1 MNTDQ
6 NSQHITPYSLYG
18 KVLVGLLVLTF
29 ITISSVHL
37 SLGAL
42 AVAVVLVIA
51 CTKGSLV
58 LTYFMHLKFD
68 QLVFR
73 IMLGLVI
80 GLFSTFIL
88 LTMVDYLFR

>member
-1 MNTDQ
+1 MDRNVPE
-6 NSQHITPYSLYG
+6 SHITPYSVYG
-18 KVLVGLLVLTF
+18 KVLVALLVLTF

-37 SLGAL
+37 SLGSL

-68 QLVFR
+68 QPVFR
-73 IMLGLVI
+73 AMLGVVI
-80 GLFSTFIL
+80 LLFATFIT
-88 LTMVDYLFR
+88 LTLVDYLFR